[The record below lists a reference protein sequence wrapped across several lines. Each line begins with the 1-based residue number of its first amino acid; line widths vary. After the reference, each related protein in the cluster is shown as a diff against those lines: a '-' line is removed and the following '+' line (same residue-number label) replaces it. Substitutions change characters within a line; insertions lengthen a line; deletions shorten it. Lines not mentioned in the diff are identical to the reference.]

1 MGINMAAIAEVA
13 WSTLSKKREEFDA
26 LPEEEKEQKFLST
39 IDEIKMSKDFQ
50 NFESWWNKLGVRK
63 KKQFYNDWE
72 VISVPWAINYAS
84 KAPWTLDVSLNPFK
98 RPRVRWLPN
107 PVTKHI
113 NPKKNIKESVET
125 SIYEQF
131 PWLMRIGVDFWL
143 LKKPWTLSKKT
154 LLKNIAADAT
164 TLDTNLKTFR
174 EACKYVKSPV
184 FMAIGAL
191 IEKFLPYTT
200 WYKDRWAELIQERIQ
215 NGNKRDVEKSTTYS
229 LSHMEQSIVKSE
241 VEWRNNPGWSNNP
254 RWDNEN
260 PDNNSDNNP
269 GNNPGNNSSNNPN
282 ESNNPWET
290 ENIATEAPQEVSTP
304 SAETSQ
310 AA

>member
-13 WSTLSKKREEFDA
+13 GSTLSKKREEFDA

-39 IDEIKMSKDFQ
+39 IDEIKMSQDFQ
-50 NFESWWNKLGVRK
+50 NFESRWKKQGVK
-63 KKQFYNDWE
+63 KKMQYYKDWE
-72 VISVPWAINYAS
+72 VISVKWAVNYAS
-84 KAPWTLDVSLNPFK
+84 KAPWTLDVSLNPLK

-113 NPKKNIKESVET
+113 NPKKNIEESVET

-154 LLKNIAADAT
+154 LLKNIATDAN
-164 TLDTNLKTFR
+164 TLDKNLKTFR
-174 EACKYVKSPV
+174 EVCKYVPQL
-184 FMAIGAL
+184 MAIGAL

-200 WYKDRWAELIQERIQ
+200 WYKEHWAELIQERIQ

-229 LSHMEQSIVKSE
+229 LSHMEQSIVRSE
-241 VEWRNNPGWSNNP
+241 VEWRNNPGWSNTP
-254 RWDNEN
+254 RSENEN
-260 PDNNSDNNP
+260 PDNSSD
-269 GNNPGNNSSNNPN
+269 SNPN

-290 ENIATEAPQEVSTP
+290 ENITTEATQEVSTP